1 MSKLY
6 FVVLVLVG
14 SLLSSCGGSGGSSSG
29 SETISCKTQ
38 RSAHTGCC
46 SSHGGFGSGC
56 QSGEARYT
64 SGGALVCNDGSISPS
79 CTYSTIPVEN
89 LIQKYEKSLNQP
101 NE

>member
-1 MSKLY
+1 MKTKTLTLLIS
-6 FVVLVLVG
+6 
-14 SLLSSCGGSGGSSSG
+14 SLLALTSCAGSGGSDSG

-38 RSAHTGCC
+38 RSSHTGCC

-79 CTYSTIPVEN
+79 CTYSVTPIQQILKEYDHTDEVE
-89 LIQKYEKSLNQP
+89 YY
-101 NE
+101 